1 MDKHTIQTSN
11 FVLTI
16 CMHYTPTQTADLLTR
31 PLRYLLVD
39 QTDHVLTI
47 TLNRPE
53 KKNALHPP
61 LLAELAFSLAYAHQ
75 APDVWVVVLAAAGNV
90 FCAGMDL
97 KALSTGNAEPLTV
110 PEPAGPV
117 RVGELLAGLHKPCI
131 AQIQGPVYAGG
142 FLLVGGATY
151 AVAADHATFSLPEV
165 KRGLF
170 PFQVLAILLDL
181 MPARKALDL
190 CLRGQTL
197 SASAASEVGL
207 VTQVVAPDALVATV
221 ADLVADLKEGSPTAL
236 RFGLSAYQELKNRP
250 ASQQQAYLHD
260 QFTQIQQTADA
271 REGMAA
277 FLEKRSPNW
286 QNQ

>member
-1 MDKHTIQTSN
+1 
-11 FVLTI
+11 
-16 CMHYTPTQTADLLTR
+16 MHYTIDQTADLLTR
-31 PLRYLLVD
+31 PLRYLLVE
-39 QTDHVLTI
+39 QTDHVLTL

-53 KKNALHPP
+53 KKNALNPP
-61 LLAELAFSLAYAHQ
+61 LLAELAFALAYAHHT
-75 APDVWVVVLAAAGNV
+75 ANVWVVVLAAAGDV

-97 KALSTGNAEPLTV
+97 KALTTGIVEPLTV
-110 PEPAGPV
+110 PDPDGPV
-117 RVGELLAGLHKPCI
+117 RVGELMAGLHKPCI

-151 AVAADHATFSLPEV
+151 AVAAETATFSLPEV

-170 PFQVLAILLDL
+170 PFQVLAVLLDL

-197 SASAASEVGL
+197 TTREALAVGL
-207 VTQVVAPDALVATV
+207 VTEVVTPSALRGAVDNLADAL
-221 ADLVADLKEGSPTAL
+221 KQGSPTAL
-236 RFGLSAYQELKNRP
+236 RFGLNAYQALKNLP
-250 ASQQQAYLHD
+250 ASEQQAFLHD
-260 QFTQIQQTADA
+260 QFTQIQQTSDA
-271 REGMAA
+271 REGMTA